1 MEVGWWVISEEHFY
15 DDSIKSGD
23 FRYIVSQQ
31 RFD

>member
-1 MEVGWWVISEEHFY
+1 MEVGWGVISEEHFY